1 MAYLHGERTQANLF
15 PQSIEDY
22 VSPSDPVRV
31 YDFFVDR
38 LDFEDLGIHL
48 DRHQVG
54 PPEYDP
60 KAMMKLLV
68 YGYSYGI
75 RSSRKLERATY
86 HNLSFIWLMGNL
98 KPDHKTIARFRRD
111 NLDALKKVLKQC
123 VRLCLKLKLIEG
135 NILFIDGTKVG
146 ANASIDCSFTK
157 VRCERLLKKADRRIE
172 EILSECEVV
181 DQAEEGQGSLVQM
194 RDELKEARLLKDKVE
209 EALEELEESGRK
221 SINTTDPDCR
231 HVKSRHGVIAGY
243 NLQAVVDDK
252 NGLIVHTDVVN
263 NNNDVQQFRGQIEQA
278 NEVLGRKCEIACAD
292 SGYASTRELKSVAD
306 QGIKVI
312 VPSQDQARKKPL
324 GPFGKDKFV
333 YDRKRGCYICPE
345 GQVLRYR
352 KTDFKTRQK
361 TYQVAHPLICQ
372 CCRNFGVC
380 TKAKQGRAIVILID
394 QEIKKQLEAQYASP
408 ESQIIYRRRKQRV
421 EYPFGHLKLNMG
433 VRSFLLRGIR
443 GVRAEASI
451 LATCFNLTRLITLMG
466 VPRLV
471 FQWSTIR

>member
-1 MAYLHGERTQANLF
+1 MAYLHGERAQANLF

-22 VSPSDPVRV
+22 VSPNDPVHV
-31 YDFFVDR
+31 YDYFVDR
-38 LDFEDLGIHL
+38 LDFEDLGIPL
-48 DRHQVG
+48 DPHQVG

-60 KAMMKLLV
+60 KAMLKLLV

-86 HNLSFIWLMGNL
+86 HNLSFIWLMSGL

-135 NILFIDGTKVG
+135 NILFVDGTKVG
-146 ANASIDCSFTK
+146 ANASIDRSFTK

-172 EILSECEVV
+172 EILTECEAV
-181 DQAEEGQGSLVQM
+181 DQSEEGQSTLVQM
-194 RDELKEARLLKDKVE
+194 KDELKETRVLKDKVRE
-209 EALEELEESGRK
+209 VLEELEESGRK

-231 HVKSRHGVIAGY
+231 HVKGRHGFIAGY
-243 NLQAVVDDK
+243 NLQSVVDDK

-263 NNNDVQQFRGQIEQA
+263 DNNDVRQFRNQIEQA
-278 NEVLGRKCEIACAD
+278 DKVLEGRCRVACGDA
-292 SGYASTRELKSVAD
+292 GYACTEELKAID
-306 QGIKVI
+306 KQGIEVI

-324 GPFGKDKFV
+324 GPFGKDKFI
-333 YDRKRGCYICPE
+333 YDRKRDCYICPE

-361 TYQVAHPLICQ
+361 TYQVTHPSICQ
-372 CCRNFGVC
+372 RCQNFGEC
-380 TKAKQGRAIVILID
+380 TKAKQGRAIVVLLD
-394 QEIKKQLEAQYASP
+394 QEIKERLEAQYASP
-408 ESQIIYRRRKQRV
+408 ESQVIYQRRKQRA
-421 EYPFGHLKLNMG
+421 EHPFGHLKQNLG
-433 VRSFLLRGIR
+433 ARSFLLRGLR
-443 GVRAEASI
+443 GVRAEASL

-466 VPRLV
+466 VPGLV
-471 FQWSTIR
+471 YEWSTI